1 MSDVGESDWLRPLRA
16 ATNSVAAVAVAAVV
30 GWIRGTFACGDPAV
44 PVFVNF
50 FEFNFKIVKLFL
62 RYVNLLGNAS
72 TISRMRKKRVH
83 KS

>member
-16 ATNSVAAVAVAAVV
+16 ATNSVAAVVVAAVA
-30 GWIRGTFACGDPAV
+30 GWSTFACRDPAV